1 MTVNIHRLLRDAADA
16 VPQAEWIGLRRV
28 TNRLTAFSAIDGK
41 FDQAAGNCDEGIML
55 EVLYKGTFSYAA
67 TADVSSS
74 GIKRAAERAFAAAQA
89 AQPYSIY
96 RFDQSVRPAAQV
108 RYTTKREKLSG
119 IPAAETAAL
128 LCSLCNAA
136 NVSSNIIQ
144 TSAFY
149 ETGVSETEMVSTN
162 GADIRQT
169 VRFGGISM
177 NAVAR
182 DGDIIQQRSIN
193 GHSALTYQGG
203 RELFDPAVLLEK
215 ARNAGT
221 EAVELLTAE
230 PCPTG
235 KRTLVLMPD
244 QMMLQIHESV
254 GHALEIDRILGD
266 ERNFAGGSFITLQD
280 IGSFRYGSPLM
291 NVSFDPTIAQELA
304 SYGADDIGNAAVK
317 EYLIKDGILVR
328 ALGSLESQK
337 RSGLRGV
344 ANQRACSWNRP
355 PIDRMANLNLEP
367 GSSSFDSIISSIE
380 NGILMFSNRSWSIDD
395 YRNKFQFGCEYG
407 KLIENGK
414 LTKTVRDPNYRG
426 ISRYFWNSLCA
437 VGDESTFEVFGT
449 PNCGK
454 GEPNQVIRVGHASP
468 VCAFSDVEVFGGG
481 K

>member
-1 MTVNIHRLLRDAADA
+1 MTVNIHRLLKEAADA
-16 VPQAEWIGLRRV
+16 VPKAEWIGLRRV
-28 TNRLTAFSAIDGK
+28 TNRLTAFSAVDGK
-41 FDQAAGNCDEGIML
+41 FDQAAGSSNEGVML
-55 EVLYKGTFSYAA
+55 EVLYNGTFSYAA
-67 TADVSSS
+67 TADISSG
-74 GIKRAAERAFAAAQA
+74 GIKRAAEQAFAAAQA
-89 AQPYSIY
+89 AQQYGLF
-96 RFDQSVRPAAQV
+96 RFDQTVRPAVQV
-108 RYTTKREKLSG
+108 RYATQREKLSG
-119 IPAAETAAL
+119 IPAAETAEL
-128 LCSLCNAA
+128 LCSICEAA
-136 NVSSNIIQ
+136 KVSSKIIQ
-144 TSAFY
+144 TAAVC
-149 ETGVSETEMVSTN
+149 EMGISETEMVSTN
-162 GADIRQT
+162 GADVRQT

-177 NAVAR
+177 NTVAR
-182 DGDIIQQRSIN
+182 DGDIIQQRSAH

-203 RELFDPAVLLEK
+203 RELFNSATLLEQ
-215 ARNAGT
+215 ARTAGS

-230 PCPTG
+230 PCPNG
-235 KRTLVLMPD
+235 NRTLVLMPD

-266 ERNFAGGSFITLQD
+266 ERNYAGGSFITLQD
-280 IGSFRYGSPLM
+280 VGSFRYGSPLM

-337 RSGLRGV
+337 RSGLHGV

-355 PIDRMANLNLEP
+355 PIDRMANINLEP
-367 GSSSFDSIISSIE
+367 GTSSFDSIISSIE
-380 NGILMFSNRSWSIDD
+380 SGILMFSNRSWSIDD
-395 YRNKFQFGCEYG
+395 YRNKFQFGCEYA

-414 LTKTVRDPNYRG
+414 LTRPVRDPNYRG

-437 VGDESTFEVFGT
+437 VGDESTFGVFGT

-468 VCAFSDVEVFGGG
+468 ICAFSNVEVFGGG

>member
-1 MTVNIHRLLRDAADA
+1 MKVNIHRLLKEAKDAI
-16 VPQAEWIGLRRV
+16 PQAEWIGLRRV
-28 TNRLTAFSAIDGK
+28 TNHLTGFSAIDGK
-41 FDQAAGNCDEGIML
+41 FDEAAGGSDEGVML

-67 TADVSSS
+67 TADLSSG
-74 GIKRAAERAFAAAQA
+74 GIKRAAEQAFAAAQA
-89 AQPYSIY
+89 AQPYGIH
-96 RFDQSVRPAAQV
+96 RFDQTMRPAAQV
-108 RYTTKREKLSG
+108 RYATKREKLSG
-119 IPAAETAAL
+119 IPAAETVEL
-128 LCSLCNAA
+128 LCSICDAA
-136 NVSSNIIQ
+136 KVSSKIIQ
-144 TSAFY
+144 TAASC
-149 ETGVSETEMVSTN
+149 ETGICETEMVSTN

-182 DGDIIQQRSIN
+182 EGDIIQQRSAH
-193 GHSALTYQGG
+193 GRSALTYQGG
-203 RELFDPAVLLEK
+203 QELFNPAALLEK
-215 ARNAGT
+215 ARKAGT

-230 PCPTG
+230 PCPNG

-266 ERNFAGGSFITLQD
+266 ERNYAGGSFITPED

-291 NVSFDPTIAQELA
+291 NVAFDPTIAQELA

-317 EYLIKDGILVR
+317 EYLIKDGI
-328 ALGSLESQK
+328 
-337 RSGLRGV
+337 
-344 ANQRACSWNRP
+344 
-355 PIDRMANLNLEP
+355 
-367 GSSSFDSIISSIE
+367 FDSIIASIE

>member
-1 MTVNIHRLLRDAADA
+1 MKVNIHRLLQEAKDA
-16 VPQAEWIGLRRV
+16 VPQVEWIGLRRV
-28 TNRLTAFSAIDGK
+28 SNRLTVFSAIDGK
-41 FDQAAGNCDEGIML
+41 FNEAVGGSDEGVML

-67 TADVSSS
+67 TADLTSG
-74 GIKRAAERAFAAAQA
+74 GIKRAAEYAFAAAQA
-89 AQPYSIY
+89 AQPYGIY

-108 RYTTKREKLSG
+108 RYATKRKTLSG
-119 IPAAETAAL
+119 LPAGETVEL
-128 LCSLCNAA
+128 LCSACEAA
-136 NVSSNIIQ
+136 RVSSQIIQ
-144 TSAFY
+144 TSASC
-149 ETGVSETEMVSTN
+149 ESGIIETEIVSTN
-162 GADIRQT
+162 GADVRQT
-169 VRFGGISM
+169 IHFGSLSM

-182 DGDIIQQRSIN
+182 EGDIIQQRSAN
-193 GHSALTYQGG
+193 GHLALTYQGG
-203 RELFDPAVLLEK
+203 RELFNPDALLKK
-215 ARNAGT
+215 ARKAGS

-266 ERNFAGGSFITLQD
+266 ERNFAGGSFITLED

-291 NVSFDPTIAQELA
+291 NVAFDPTIAQELA
-304 SYGADDIGNAAVK
+304 SYGADDIGNTAVK

-337 RSGLRGV
+337 RSGQRGV

-355 PIDRMANLNLEP
+355 PIDRMANLNLEA
-367 GSSSFDSIISSIE
+367 GTSSFDSIIASIE

>member
-1 MTVNIHRLLRDAADA
+1 MNVNMHRLLKEAAAA
-16 VPQAEWIGLRRV
+16 VPEAEWLGLRRCA
-28 TNRLTAFSAIDGK
+28 NWFSAFSAVDGK
-41 FDQAAGNCDEGIML
+41 FDLAAGGSDEGMMV
-55 EVLYKGTFSYAA
+55 EALYKGVFGYAA
-67 TADVSSS
+67 TADMSAE
-74 GIKRAAERAFAAAQA
+74 GAKRASECALAAAQSA
-89 AQPYSIY
+89 HPYAIC
-96 RFDQSVRPAAQV
+96 RFDQSVRPAAHM
-108 RYTTKREKLSG
+108 RYATKREKRSG
-119 IPAAETAAL
+119 VPAGNTVEL
-128 LCSLCNAA
+128 LCGICNAA
-136 NVSSNIIQ
+136 RVSSRIIQ
-144 TSAFY
+144 TAASC
-149 ETGVSETEMVSTN
+149 EIGINEIEIVSTN
-162 GADIRQT
+162 GADVRQT
-169 VRFGGISM
+169 IHFAGIDM

-182 DGDIIQQRSIN
+182 EGDIIQQRSAN
-193 GHSALTYQGG
+193 GHSACTYQGG
-203 RELFDPAVLLEK
+203 RELFNPDKLLAQAQK
-215 ARNAGT
+215 AGG

-280 IGSFRYGSPLM
+280 VGSFRYGSPLM
-291 NVSFDPTIAQELA
+291 NIAFDPTIAQELA
-304 SYGADDIGNAAVK
+304 GYGADDIGNTAKK

-337 RSGLRGV
+337 RSGLQGV

-355 PIDRMANLNLEP
+355 PIDRMANLNLEA
-367 GSSSFDSIISSIE
+367 GTSSFDSIISSIE

-414 LTKTVRDPNYRG
+414 LTRTVRDPNYRG

-468 VCAFSDVEVFGGG
+468 ICAFSDVEVFGGG

>member
-1 MTVNIHRLLRDAADA
+1 MKAHIHRLLEAAQQA
-16 VPQAEWIGLRRV
+16 APEAEWIGLRRCIHH
-28 TNRLTAFSAIDGK
+28 LSAFSSIDGK
-41 FDQAAGNCDEGIML
+41 FDQAFAHDEEGLML

-67 TADVSSS
+67 TPDVSPA
-74 GIKRAAERAFAAAQA
+74 GIGKAAERALAAAQSA
-89 AQPYSIY
+89 APHALY
-96 RFDQSVRPAAQV
+96 RFDRSVRPQAHINYA
-108 RYTTKREKLSG
+108 TKRQKLSG
-119 IPAAETAAL
+119 IPAGETVDL
-128 LCSLCNAA
+128 LCSICANAQ
-136 NVSSNIIQ
+136 VSPHIIQ
-144 TSAFY
+144 TAASC
-149 ETGVSETEMVSTN
+149 EIGITEIEMASTN
-162 GADIRQT
+162 GAEIRQT
-169 VRFGGISM
+169 IHFGGIGM

-182 DGDIIQQRSIN
+182 KGDIIQQRSAK

-203 RELFDPAVLLEK
+203 RELFDPDTLLAQ
-215 ARNAGT
+215 ARQAGG
-221 EAVELLTAE
+221 EAVELLTAD
-230 PCPTG
+230 PCPAG

-291 NVSFDPTIAQELA
+291 NIVFDPTIAQELA
-304 SYGADDIGNAAVK
+304 SYGADDIGNTATK

-337 RSGLRGV
+337 RSGLKGV

-355 PIDRMANLNLEP
+355 PIDRMANINLEP
-367 GSSSFDSIISSIE
+367 GSSSLDSIIASIE

-426 ISRYFWNSLCA
+426 ISRYFWNNLCA

-454 GEPNQVIRVGHASP
+454 GEPNQVIRVGHGSP

>member
-1 MTVNIHRLLRDAADA
+1 MKVNVHRLLEEAVNA
-16 VPQAEWIGLRRV
+16 VPQAEWIGLRRC
-28 TNRLTAFSAIDGK
+28 TNYLSAFSAIDGK
-41 FDQAAGNCDEGIML
+41 LDHAFGSTDEGLMI

-67 TADVSSS
+67 TANLSSA
-74 GIKRAAERAFAAAQA
+74 GIKSAAERAFAAAQSA
-89 AQPYSIY
+89 HPYGIY
-96 RFDQSVRPAAQV
+96 RFDQSVRPAARV
-108 RYTTKREKLSG
+108 YYATKRENPSDISAG
-119 IPAAETAAL
+119 ETSEL
-128 LCSLCNAA
+128 LCSICDAA
-136 NVSSNIIQ
+136 RVSPQIIQ
-144 TSAFY
+144 TAA
-149 ETGVSETEMVSTN
+149 ECEMGISEIELVSTN
-162 GADIRQT
+162 GADVQQT
-169 VRFGGISM
+169 VHFAGINM

-182 DGDIIQQRSIN
+182 KGDIIQQRSAN
-193 GHSALTYQGG
+193 GHSARTYQGG
-203 RELFDPAVLLEK
+203 RELFNAAQLLAQARK
-215 ARNAGT
+215 AGG

-230 PCPTG
+230 PCPNG

-266 ERNFAGGSFITLQD
+266 ERNFAGGSFISLQD

-291 NVSFDPTIAQELA
+291 NISFDPTIAQELA
-304 SYGADDIGNAAVK
+304 SYGADDIGNAAAK
-317 EYLIKDGILVR
+317 EYLIKDGILLR

-355 PIDRMANLNLEP
+355 PIDRMANLNLEA
-367 GSSSFDSIISSIE
+367 GTSSFDSIISSIE

-414 LTKTVRDPNYRG
+414 LTRTVRDPNYRG

-437 VGDESTFEVFGT
+437 VGDESTFSVFGT

>member
-41 FDQAAGNCDEGIML
+41 LDQAAGSCDEGVML

-468 VCAFSDVEVFGGG
+468 VCAFSNVEVFGGG

>member
-1 MTVNIHRLLRDAADA
+1 MKVNIHRLLKEAADA
-16 VPQAEWIGLRRV
+16 VPQAEWIGLRRC
-28 TNRLTAFSAIDGK
+28 TNHMSFFSVIDGA
-41 FDQAAGNCDEGIML
+41 FDQAMSSRDEGIML
-55 EVLYKGTFSYAA
+55 EVLYNGTFSYAA
-67 TADVSSS
+67 TADVSRE
-74 GIKRAAERAFAAAQA
+74 GVRRATERAFCAAQSA
-89 AQPYSIY
+89 APYGIY
-96 RFDQSVRPAAQV
+96 RFDRSVRPASQV
-108 RYTTKREKLSG
+108 RYTSKRQCLSG
-119 IPAAETAAL
+119 FSADEIAQGLIAVTQAAR
-128 LCSLCNAA
+128 
-136 NVSSNIIQ
+136 VSDHVIQ
-144 TSAFY
+144 TEAFY
-149 ETGVSETEMVSTN
+149 QTDTQEIELVSTN
-162 GADIRQT
+162 GADIRQIQYLGGAE
-169 VRFGGISM
+169 VR
-177 NAVAR
+177 AVAR
-182 DGDIIQQRSIN
+182 KDDVIQQRSVN
-193 GHSALTYQGG
+193 GYNASCYQGG
-203 RELFDPAVLLEK
+203 RELFNPDTLIVK
-215 ARNAGT
+215 ARKAGE

-244 QMMLQIHESV
+244 QMILQIHESV

-266 ERNFAGGSFITLQD
+266 ERNYAGGSFITLQD
-280 IGSFRYGSPLM
+280 VGSFRYGSPLM
-291 NVSFDPTIAQELA
+291 NIVFNPLIAHELA
-304 SYGADDIGNAAVK
+304 SYGADDIGNIAEK

-355 PIDRMANLNLEP
+355 PIDRMANINLEA
-367 GSSSFDSIISSIE
+367 GTSSFDSIISSIE

-395 YRNKFQFGCEYG
+395 YRNKFQFGCEYA

-426 ISRYFWNSLCA
+426 ISRYFWNNLCA

-454 GEPNQVIRVGHASP
+454 GEPNQTIRVGHASP